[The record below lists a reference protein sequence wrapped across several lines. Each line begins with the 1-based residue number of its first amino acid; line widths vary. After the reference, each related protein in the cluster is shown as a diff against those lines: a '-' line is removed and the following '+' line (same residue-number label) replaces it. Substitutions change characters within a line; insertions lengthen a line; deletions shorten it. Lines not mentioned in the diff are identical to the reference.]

1 MKTLKD
7 LPLEEKRA
15 LYTSWID
22 ELHDQKVEET
32 RRKVARFGYTDEDD
46 YHLSCGRNV
55 SAHLHRMDGAH
66 HGLHRRK
73 TGC

>member
-46 YHLSCGRNV
+46 YCLLYTSRCV
-55 SAHLHRMDGAH
+55 
-66 HGLHRRK
+66 
-73 TGC
+73 